1 MKITYSILAAGKGTR
16 MGSLTKETNKCL
28 LNYKGKPILGHILD
42 SLISYTS
49 EISVVVNYKKD
60 AIIDYC
66 KKSYPNIKFNFI
78 EQKKLNGTADA
89 ISYLQ
94 NDSKFYFITMG
105 DTIYS
110 EESISN
116 FISEFR
122 KNKQNLILVDTVKN
136 PEKYGVIYEKN
147 NIIEKIIEKPKNPK
161 SKIVNLGTYI
171 LEKSIFSY
179 IKNTKKSNSG
189 EVYITDTFQNM
200 IDDGKKFY
208 IHKINKEYKDL
219 TYESDLNQ

>member
-1 MKITYSILAAGKGTR
+1 MEIAIKR
-16 MGSLTKETNKCL
+16 
-28 LNYKGKPILGHILD
+28 
-42 SLISYTS
+42 LISTQS
-49 EISVVVNYKKD
+49 VTFHLFPGKLKHKQAQEEIEDNVTCQYNPNS
-60 AIIDYC
+60 IDIHY
-66 KKSYPNIKFNFI
+66 IFL
-78 EQKKLNGTADA
+78 KL
-89 ISYLQ
+89 Y
-94 NDSKFYFITMG
+94 
-105 DTIYS
+105 
-110 EESISN
+110 
-116 FISEFR
+116 
-122 KNKQNLILVDTVKN
+122 NKQNLILVDTVKN

-179 IKNTKKSNSG
+179 IKNTKKSKSG

>member
-42 SLISYTS
+42 SIISYTS

-66 KKSYPNIKFNFI
+66 KKSYPNIKF
-78 EQKKLNGTADA
+78 
-89 ISYLQ
+89 
-94 NDSKFYFITMG
+94 YFITMG

-116 FISEFR
+116 FISEFK

-179 IKNTKKSNSG
+179 IKNTKKSKSG

>member
-1 MKITYSILAAGKGTR
+1 MKISYSILAAGKGTR

-28 LNYKGKPILGHILD
+28 LNYNGKPILGHILD

-49 EISVVVNYKKD
+49 EISVVVNYKKED
-60 AIIDYC
+60 IIEYC

-78 EQKKLNGTADA
+78 EQKKLKGTADA
-89 ISYLQ
+89 ISYLK
-94 NDSKFYFITMG
+94 NNSNFYFITMG

-110 EESISN
+110 EESIYN
-116 FISEFR
+116 FISEFN

-161 SKIVNLGTYI
+161 SNIVNLGTYI
-171 LEKSIFSY
+171 LEKSVFPY
-179 IKNTKKSNSG
+179 IKNTKKSESG
-189 EVYITDTFQNM
+189 EVYITHTFQNM

-208 IHKINKEYKDL
+208 IHKIKDKYKDL